1 MSIEIEKSVDAEAIG
16 RSEVGRDDKPAE
28 PSQALAIIVPTAIVR
43 PAIASAMLVPRLAV
57 RSGPPV
63 DNGALQA
70 TFGKFRQ
77 FLSLRE
83 KFDQPGWTLL
93 LPGHTLTDGTLP
105 TLFSMPISRKPSRSR
120 RSDSGART

>member
-1 MSIEIEKSVDAEAIG
+1 MPKPSAG
-16 RSEVGRDDKPAE
+16 RRSGRDDKPAE

-77 FLSLRE
+77 FLI
-83 KFDQPGWTLL
+83 T
-93 LPGHTLTDGTLP
+93 
-105 TLFSMPISRKPSRSR
+105 SRKIRPAGM
-120 RSDSGART
+120 DVVAAGAYSHGWYFTDPVFHADLAQTFSEP